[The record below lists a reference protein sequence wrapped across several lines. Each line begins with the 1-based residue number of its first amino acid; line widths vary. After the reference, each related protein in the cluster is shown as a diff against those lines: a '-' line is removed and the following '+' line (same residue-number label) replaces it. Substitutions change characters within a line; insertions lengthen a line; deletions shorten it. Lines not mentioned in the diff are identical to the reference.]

1 MVMNKVGRDI
11 SQECADQYGIYDD
24 LITNVKPYTEASRQI
39 NAVKPGDQKL
49 LASIREAIEKT
60 GLKDGM
66 TIFFHHHFREGDYVI
81 NMVMDEIARM
91 GIKDLTIEPSSI
103 ANVHEP

>member
-11 SQECADQYGIYDD
+11 PQEFADQYGIYDD
-24 LITNVKPYTEASRQI
+24 LFTNVKPYTEASRQI

-66 TIFFHHHFREGDYVI
+66 TISFHHHFREGDYVI